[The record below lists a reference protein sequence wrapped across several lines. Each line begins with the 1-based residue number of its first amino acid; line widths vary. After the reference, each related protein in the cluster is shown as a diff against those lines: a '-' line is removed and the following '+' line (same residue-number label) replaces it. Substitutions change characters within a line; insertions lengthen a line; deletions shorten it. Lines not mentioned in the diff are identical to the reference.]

1 MNHRKL
7 PYLLLLVALTAVL
20 AACGGATVSPATA
33 APPAISSA
41 ASEGATAA
49 PTATSPSVSE
59 AATAAPTAA
68 SSSASEAAT
77 AAPTATPPSV
87 SEVEP
92 TATSGE
98 SSSDTQEVAAP
109 ISSESTKLN
118 LNQVTSDEL
127 LATIPG
133 FSNRMVR
140 EFLEYRPY
148 VSIRQF
154 RQEIGKYV
162 DDAQVAEWEQY
173 VYVPVAVDAS
183 DAETL
188 KQLPGVDDTIA
199 QALIDGRPYGSNEA
213 FLARLASQ
221 AGDAQAAAA
230 AAYLA
235 AN

>member
-1 MNHRKL
+1 MNRRKL
-7 PYLLLLVALTAVL
+7 PYLLLLAAL
-20 AACGGATVSPATA
+20 AALLAGCGGTSASPATIAPAATPTSVFEPATA
-33 APPAISSA
+33 APTEASSSA
-41 ASEGATAA
+41 SEPATAA

-59 AATAAPTAA
+59 VET
-68 SSSASEAAT
+68 
-77 AAPTATPPSV
+77 TP
-87 SEVEP
+87 
-92 TATSGE
+92 TSGE
-98 SSSDTQEVAAP
+98 SSSDAQNVAAP
-109 ISSESTKLN
+109 TSSEATKLN

-162 DDAQVAEWEQY
+162 DDAQVAEWEKY

-188 KQLPGVDDTIA
+188 KQLPGVDDAIA
-199 QALIDGRPYGSNEA
+199 QALVDGRPYGSNEA
-213 FLARLASQ
+213 FLTRLESQ
-221 AGDAQAAAA
+221 VGDAQAAAA